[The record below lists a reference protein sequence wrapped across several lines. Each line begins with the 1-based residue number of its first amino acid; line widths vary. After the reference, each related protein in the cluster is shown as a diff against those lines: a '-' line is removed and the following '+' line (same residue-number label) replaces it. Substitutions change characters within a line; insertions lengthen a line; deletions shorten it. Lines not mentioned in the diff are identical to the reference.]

1 MKFDIVIGNPPY
13 TNDLYLDFVQLG
25 YQLSSNYVC
34 MITPAKWQAK
44 GGIKNEA
51 FRKEIVP
58 HMSDIVFYPNSC
70 DVFSILEAAGIS
82 YYLIIRNET
91 ADIQRITCIDK
102 MHPRMGGSYTYDKPF
117 ITLYG
122 KCVKDIIDKIE
133 CSKKLKCC
141 GLNYNAYNVFTSLM
155 ICTSGRHNYSIFSN
169 DGLSFVT
176 QPFIISGE
184 KQYKSGNYKHVFSAN
199 TEEECEHYISYIN
212 TRLIRFLILIGLCGN
227 SVISNEAWRFVPAP
241 PSGKFDHI
249 FTDDELYKKYGLQQ
263 EEINIIE
270 SVIKERKQK

>member
-1 MKFDIVIGNPPY
+1 
-13 TNDLYLDFVQLG
+13 
-25 YQLSSNYVC
+25 

-44 GGIKNEA
+44 GGDKNET

-58 HMSDIVFYPNSC
+58 HMSDIIFYPNSG

-82 YYLIIRNET
+82 YYLIRNEI

-102 MHPRMGGSYTYDKPF
+102 LHPRMSGSYTYDKSF
-117 ITLYG
+117 NTLYG
-122 KCVKDIIDKIE
+122 KGVKDIIDKIG

-141 GLNYNAYNVFTSLM
+141 GLNYNTYNVFTSLM

-184 KQYKSGNYKHVFSAN
+184 KQYKSGNYRHTFSAN
-199 TEEECEHYISYIN
+199 TVEECEHYISYIN

-241 PSGKFDHI
+241 DAFDHI
-249 FTDDELYKKYGLQQ
+249 FTDDELYKKYNITQ

>member
-1 MKFDIVIGNPPY
+1 MKNNEVLQGICVDYTYDGQGIVKIN
-13 TNDLYLDFVQLG
+13 NEVIFVPGL
-25 YQLSSNYVC
+25 L
-34 MITPAKWQAK
+34 KD
-44 GGIKNEA
+44 
-51 FRKEIVP
+51 EI
-58 HMSDIVFYPNSC
+58 
-70 DVFSILEAAGIS
+70 
-82 YYLIIRNET
+82 

-102 MHPRMGGSYTYDKPF
+102 LHPRMSGSYTYDKSF
-117 ITLYG
+117 NTLYG
-122 KCVKDIIDKIE
+122 KGVKDIIDKIG

-141 GLNYNAYNVFTSLM
+141 GLNYNTYNVFTSLM

-184 KQYKSGNYKHVFSAN
+184 KQYKSGNYRHTV
-199 TEEECEHYISYIN
+199 EECEHYISYIN

-241 PSGKFDHI
+241 DAFDHI
-249 FTDDELYKKYGLQQ
+249 FTDDELYKKYNITQ